1 MLSAF
6 FPHHQLLEIYISADR
21 FRGVFSSFS
30 AVSEIL
36 DSKKDTKMID
46 FPVKKYILF
55 GKNIIMIF
63 KNVITFFMENNY
75 VF

>member
-1 MLSAF
+1 MGLDNR
-6 FPHHQLLEIYISADR
+6 LKEM
-21 FRGVFSSFS
+21 
-30 AVSEIL
+30 L

-75 VF
+75 VFKIHNYLYLFYD